1 MRSDTEILSYRFK
14 YSGDWRHVDNVTF
27 EGDTQTV
34 IGMEIRKRGRFSWK
48 IKRYALEKI
57 ETPLERIPAQRT
69 PKQYDHMGVK
79 IGKGSKR

>member
-1 MRSDTEILSYRFK
+1 MRSQTEILSYRFK

-27 EGDTQTV
+27 EDDTQTV

-57 ETPLERIPAQRT
+57 ETPLERIPIQRT
-69 PKQYDHMGVK
+69 QKQYENME
-79 IGKGSKR
+79 I